1 LALLRQSKPNLKF
14 RKGVWGRTLFKGFSP
29 EKVFNVAKRKPI
41 MLTLK
46 NSFYVS
52 RNIES
57 VWNFLNRVEELAFC
71 MPTCKKLD
79 VVDEKTVDTVL
90 RVTLGR
96 LPIESEARF
105 TITEA
110 LPPNKLTARGQVF
123 MGRSMGGVWRMVDR
137 KAEAEVLI
145 ELELEEAS
153 PDKTAIHYLIEI
165 RAEGRLKR
173 IYDSVVKSK
182 GEEIERTFV
191 DNINSRIP

>member
-1 LALLRQSKPNLKF
+1 
-14 RKGVWGRTLFKGFSP
+14 
-29 EKVFNVAKRKPI
+29 

-46 NSFYVS
+46 NSFFVEKEI
-52 RNIES
+52 NA
-57 VWNFLNRVEELAFC
+57 VWNFLNRVEDLAFC
-71 MPTCKKLD
+71 MPTCKKLN
-79 VVDEKTVDTVL
+79 VVDEKTVDTLL

-110 LPPNKLTARGQVF
+110 VPPKKLIARGQVF
-123 MGRSMGGVWRMVDR
+123 MGRAMGGVWKMVDR
-137 KAEAEVLI
+137 KAEAEVVI
-145 ELELEEAS
+145 ELELEQAS
-153 PDKTAIHYLIEI
+153 SDRTAIHYLIEI